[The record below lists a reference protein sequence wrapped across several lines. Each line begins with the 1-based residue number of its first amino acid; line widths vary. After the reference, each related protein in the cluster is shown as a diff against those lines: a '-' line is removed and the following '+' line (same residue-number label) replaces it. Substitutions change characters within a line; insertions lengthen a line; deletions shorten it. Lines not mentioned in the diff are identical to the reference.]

1 VFFSIQ
7 LPASS
12 SGLPDNKATRRSGA
26 NMEEEFVPLTIQQY
40 SREALATDRRQ
51 DITSLNFPLL
61 GLFGE
66 IGTLLSAVKK
76 KQRDSTAFRAYA
88 EAVTEELGDALWY
101 LNLVACK
108 GGITLA
114 DVVTNLRQDNADWLQ
129 ATDAVLTFDA
139 LQPAVIEFKKTP
151 SVEFERTLTQLAAAV
166 GKLMHAQDE
175 KELIKD
181 KKRLGPCLVTV
192 LDTLVNAA
200 TEAGVTLEAA
210 AIKNLKKTSDRWPV
224 HKSYPRFFD
233 EDAPWQEQLPRF
245 LEIDISEREVGGKL
259 YVFQR
264 CNSLNIG
271 DRLTDNAM
279 APDDYRFHDVF
290 HYAYV
295 AVLGWSPV
303 TRSLFKLKRKS
314 MPQLDEVQ
322 DGARAALIEEG
333 ITTWI
338 FGQAVELNLF
348 ASHKA
353 GDLPFDLL
361 KQVRQFVAGYEAEE
375 CPAWLW
381 EEAILQGYAVFRY
394 LREHRRG
401 KVTIDAE
408 NRKISVEA
416 VS

>member
-1 VFFSIQ
+1 
-7 LPASS
+7 
-12 SGLPDNKATRRSGA
+12 
-26 NMEEEFVPLTIQQY
+26 MEEDFVPLTIQQY
-40 SREALATDRRQ
+40 SKDALATDRRQ

-66 IGTLLSAVKK
+66 IGSLLSAVKK
-76 KQRDSTAFRAYA
+76 KQRDSITFKAYA
-88 EAVTEELGDALWY
+88 EAVNEEMGDTLWY

-114 DVVTNLRQDNADWLQ
+114 EIVTNLGHNDDDWALATAAD
-129 ATDAVLTFDA
+129 LTFEA
-139 LQPAVIEFKKTP
+139 LQPSVIDFKTIP
-151 SVEFERTLTQLAAAV
+151 TAEFERTLTRLAASV
-166 GKLMHAQDE
+166 GKLMHEQDE

-181 KKRLGPCLVTV
+181 KKRLGPCLVSV
-192 LDTLVNAA
+192 LDALVHAS

-210 AIKNLKKTSDRWPV
+210 AIKNLKKTNDRWPV
-224 HKSYPRFFD
+224 HRQYPPFFD
-233 EDAPWQEQLPRF
+233 ADAPKDEQLPRK
-245 LEIDISEREVGGKL
+245 LEIEVFEREVGGKL

-264 CNSLNIG
+264 CNGLNIG

-314 MPQLDEVQ
+314 LPKIDEAE
-322 DGARAALIEEG
+322 DGARANLIEEG
-333 ITTWI
+333 IATYI
-338 FGQAVELNLF
+338 FGQAIDLNFF
-348 ASHKA
+348 ANHKS

-361 KQVRQFVAGYEAEE
+361 KQIRQFVDGYEAED
-375 CPAWLW
+375 CPPWLW

-394 LREHRRG
+394 LKEHRRG
-401 KVTIDAE
+401 KVIIDAVK
-408 NRKISVEA
+408 RKISVEA
-416 VS
+416 LS